1 MKAKDFITC
10 GVFSVLSMVGMLL
23 AAIINVSGY
32 TAMFYPVMASFFM
45 GILFVILIN
54 KVSKRGAVLAFSIV
68 PALYYL
74 TTGLIE
80 GIIGILGVL
89 IFGALSEWIL
99 WNNHDDMKRIVLASS
114 VYTLY
119 CSTIGMAENFLF
131 TDRYCDSALEHG
143 INAKVVEDMRAMYSI
158 KLLWAVVIVLTALFT
173 VAGAML
179 AKRIMKNHLEKVGL
193 V

>member
-32 TAMFYPVMASFFM
+32 TAMFYPVVASFFM

-80 GIIGILGVL
+80 GIIEKMWQ
-89 IFGALSEWIL
+89 S
-99 WNNHDDMKRIVLASS
+99 R
-114 VYTLY
+114 
-119 CSTIGMAENFLF
+119 
-131 TDRYCDSALEHG
+131 EHY
-143 INAKVVEDMRAMYSI
+143 VS
-158 KLLWAVVIVLTALFT
+158 L
-173 VAGAML
+173 
-179 AKRIMKNHLEKVGL
+179 
-193 V
+193 